1 MKDVCDL
8 SAWIN
13 ALSALSTFA
22 LRTLTKRGGGVSDS
36 TSMKIFPNILSR
48 CLDIEKSKKFLS
60 DQMKVNDLQ
69 N

>member
-22 LRTLTKRGGGVSDS
+22 LRTLTKRGGGCQILPA
-36 TSMKIFPNILSR
+36 MKIFPNILSR
-48 CLDIEKSKKFLS
+48 CLDIEKSNKFLS